1 MNAMRHGLCGAGKLP
16 PKLRNVARAV
26 SQYRRALEDALL
38 SEHGGIDAR
47 QAGLVA
53 TAARWERYSLLAAR
67 WLTENDGELNPEDKL
82 RFAGEAARAS
92 SARDGAVAK
101 LGLPGGGP
109 DPYAR
114 VMAEEDG

>member
-1 MNAMRHGLCGAGKLP
+1 MGLNDKAPVPIYYQIKEEI
-16 PKLRNVARAV
+16 
-26 SQYRRALEDALL
+26 LEKIL
-38 SEHGGIDAR
+38 S
-47 QAGLVA
+47 
-53 TAARWERYSLLAAR
+53 
-67 WLTENDGELNPEDKL
+67 GELNPEDKL